1 MTKQQIG
8 AAARKAR
15 GTRSIRSVARDAGIT
30 QGQVKGIEEASKA
43 YTVDTLLALGK
54 VIGLRLQFLPAKGSG
69 AALTK
74 GVDGPED
81 VRG

>member
-1 MTKQQIG
+1 MTKVQIG

-15 GTRSIRSVARDAGIT
+15 GDRSIRSVARDAGIT

-43 YTVDTLLALGK
+43 YTVDTLIALSK
-54 VIGLRLQFLPAKGSG
+54 VIGLRLHFSSAKGSE

-74 GVDGPED
+74 GATGPKD